1 MNFIRKYK
9 NLLFSLIV
17 SLSIL
22 VVPLSLVQA
31 QTRNYGLDDV
41 SGNFKTGTLSNSDS
55 IPRFIGNIIK
65 ILLGIAGAVAVLFV
79 LIGGFQYM
87 TSAGNEKAAEAG
99 KTNIFNALIGIVII
113 ILSYVIVNVVV
124 DLVTR

>member
-9 NLLFSLIV
+9 SLFISLI
-17 SLSIL
+17 LSIVVL
-22 VVPLSLVQA
+22 IVPLSISQA
-31 QTRNYGLDDV
+31 QSRDYGLNDV
-41 SGNFKTGTLSNSDS
+41 RGNFQGGVLTNSS
-55 IPRFIGNIIK
+55 SVPQLIGNIIK
-65 ILLGIAGAVAVLFV
+65 ILLGIAGAIAVLFV

-87 TSAGNEKAAEAG
+87 TSAGNEKQAEGG

-124 DLVTR
+124 DLITR